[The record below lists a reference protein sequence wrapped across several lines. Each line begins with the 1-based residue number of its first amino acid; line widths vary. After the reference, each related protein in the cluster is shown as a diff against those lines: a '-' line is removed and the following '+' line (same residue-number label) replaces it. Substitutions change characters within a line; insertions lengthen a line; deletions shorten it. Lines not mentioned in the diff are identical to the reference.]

1 MSSVT
6 FDYDEF
12 IARFVH
18 IGQAVAEGKLTEAS
32 VTAAYDSIA
41 SWQGADDDNSIY
53 PYDPENGI
61 TLRKDVLYLM
71 TCHVLTLQLWAGS
84 GQSGRIASASQ
95 GSISTSFD
103 LLKSNKDIPNYWFQT
118 PCGQQFWIMTA
129 AYRKGGRFY
138 GVRHYHPWG

>member
-1 MSSVT
+1 MGSVV
-6 FDYDEF
+6 FDYEEF
-12 IARFVH
+12 ITRFDH
-18 IGQAVAEGKLTEAS
+18 IGKAVAEGKLTETS

-41 SWQGADDDNSIY
+41 SWQGADDNSIY

-71 TCHVLTLQLWAGS
+71 TCHFLTLQLWSGT

-103 LLKSNKDIPNYWFQT
+103 LLKSSKDIPNYWFQT
-118 PCGQQFWIMTA
+118 PCGQQFWVMTA
-129 AYRKGGRFY
+129 SYRVGGRFY
-138 GVRHYHPWG
+138 RVCNYHPWG

>member
-1 MSSVT
+1 MSSVV
-6 FDYDEF
+6 FDYEEF
-12 IARFVH
+12 ITRFDH
-18 IGQAVAEGKLTEAS
+18 IGKAVADGKLTETS

-41 SWQGADDDNSIY
+41 SWQCADDNSIY

-71 TCHVLTLQLWAGS
+71 TCHFLTLQLWSGT

-103 LLKSNKDIPNYWFQT
+103 LLKSSKDIPNYWYQT
-118 PCGQQFWIMTA
+118 PCGQQFWMMTS
-129 AYRKGGRFY
+129 AYRKGGRLF
-138 GVRHYHPWG
+138 GANNYHPWG

>member
-6 FDYDEF
+6 FDYEEF
-12 IARFVH
+12 INRFVH

-71 TCHVLTLQLWAGS
+71 TCHILTLQLWSGS
-84 GQSGRIASASQ
+84 GQGGRIASASQ

-103 LLKSNKDIPNYWFQT
+103 LLKSSKDIPNYWFQT
-118 PCGQQFWIMTA
+118 PCGQQFWMMTA
-129 AYRKGGRFY
+129 GYRKGGRFY
-138 GVRHYHPWG
+138 GMRHFHPWG

>member
-1 MSSVT
+1 MSSVV
-6 FDYDEF
+6 FDYEEF
-12 IARFVH
+12 ITRFDH
-18 IGQAVAEGKLTEAS
+18 INKAVAEGKLTETS

-41 SWQGADDDNSIY
+41 SWQGADDNSIY

-71 TCHVLTLQLWAGS
+71 TCHILTLQLWSGT

-103 LLKSNKDIPNYWFQT
+103 LLKSSKDIPNYWYQT
-118 PCGQQFWIMTA
+118 PCGQQFWMMTA
-129 AYRKGGRFY
+129 SYRVGGRFY
-138 GVRHYHPWG
+138 GVRNYHPWG

>member
-18 IGQAVAEGKLTEAS
+18 IGQAVAEGKLTEES

-61 TLRKDVLYLM
+61 TLRKDVLRQNRQRLP
-71 TCHVLTLQLWAGS
+71 
-84 GQSGRIASASQ
+84 GQ
-95 GSISTSFD
+95 
-103 LLKSNKDIPNYWFQT
+103 
-118 PCGQQFWIMTA
+118 
-129 AYRKGGRFY
+129 
-138 GVRHYHPWG
+138 H